1 MVPPY
6 IGHTLSKVWVICVL
20 VSQVFVFF
28 GVFSTELLTLPCKI
42 TEVGRLSLFI
52 EFFVGFHIVCDRYTL
67 DNAHFTYF
75 NTIWPLSLSSTFGTA
90 FITGSH
96 IVSYVT
102 LKETSNYPA
111 GAQRAERSRR
121 DLSALWASRRASA
134 QAVTS
139 KWHFRTTSPINTP
152 SPAGENW
159 FSAKIGRSGAVF
171 SSIRTIPRGQTTEIS
186 VRTQPSIRFFPL
198 PTRNGP
204 FRPFFG
210 PQGAQ
215 MERSLLVPHPEG
227 AMHRA
232 SRVHPSYPFPI

>member
-96 IVSYVT
+96 IVSYT
-102 LKETSNYPA
+102 FYAEELPNWSQPRIQPTSPTW
-111 GAQRAERSRR
+111 SLSSSLSSC
-121 DLSALWASRRASA
+121 LSATLHPTPLHPTVDSLSSVWPDTCRQLGDLWRLLNVGICCSFLGCP
-134 QAVTS
+134 VVD
-139 KWHFRTTSPINTP
+139 
-152 SPAGENW
+152 
-159 FSAKIGRSGAVF
+159 GR
-171 SSIRTIPRGQTTEIS
+171 
-186 VRTQPSIRFFPL
+186 
-198 PTRNGP
+198 
-204 FRPFFG
+204 
-210 PQGAQ
+210 
-215 MERSLLVPHPEG
+215 
-227 AMHRA
+227 
-232 SRVHPSYPFPI
+232 